1 MNLIDFNS
9 DFFQNLPDGT
19 ELISRLDSISNSENE
34 PISTIPFGCEID
46 INELFERAK
55 SSVRFI
61 KKEGI
66 EVANNAR
73 TQLTSEMIKQ
83 FDKIIVIAE
92 PEIIL
97 EYLKNNHKVEFWN
110 IENPKNINDY
120 GYKNIISQIKDKV
133 RTLLLS
139 H

>member
-1 MNLIDFNS
+1 MKILFVCKRNVGRSQMAAELYSRYFGKNANS
-9 DFFQNLPDGT
+9 AGIEVLK
-19 ELISRLDSISNSENE
+19 NE
-34 PISTIPFGCEID
+34 GQKLYDIPLAEPVI
-46 INELFERAK
+46 
-55 SSVRFI
+55 RFI